1 MIKKTTISILLLMIA
16 ALSWA
21 GPVDQQQAEEN
32 VKAFF
37 TKQSKKGARGIRGI
51 SNRQKSLVLEK
62 VSEVADAYYVFNIQ
76 DGGFVIAAA
85 DDQVPAVLGY
95 TDNGSFDADDIPDN
109 MRGYL
114 EGMAA
119 EIQAIRQG
127 LGTGVTSNSSDRQAI
142 APMVTTKWNQGNSS
156 GNAYNYQCPQVSYT
170 GQTKLYYSLTG
181 CVATAMAQVMKYHEW
196 PKDKCETI
204 PSYES
209 TALYSNINAAGVLAA
224 LPGVVFDWANMKASY
239 SSEAAT
245 DVSAQAVAQLM
256 RYCGQSVEM
265 KYSPSSSSSSTT
277 KIADALKKYFNY
289 DDGTRTESR
298 ANYTIAE
305 WNEMVYQELSA
316 KRPVVLSGQSS
327 GGGHSFVCDGYD
339 ADDYFHI
346 NWGWGGGSDAFF
358 LLSVLNPYDNSGS
371 GASSTR
377 DGYSAFN
384 YAVVGIQAPDGNTYS
399 TEIKMTAVNFS
410 CKSTTVS
417 CSIWNRTG
425 ETHNFKYG
433 YAIGNEDGSFTI
445 LTEKT
450 DNNLKTS
457 YGHSSFEYNLADA
470 NLSDGTYYIY
480 VVSKEA
486 SSEQWLKSSNDYFK
500 VVVNNG
506 NISISIPTYQLSFT
520 SSTLVSDGFA
530 NTPQELSAKIENT
543 GDKEFYNHL
552 YLFIEDKDVYVVR
565 TGATVSAGK
574 ESDIRFFFTPTAG
587 GTFRIW
593 IATDEKGENK
603 IGESTVTFTERE
615 KKVFVSLT
623 PLNTRTENGV
633 IYLTTTELRAQ
644 LSIINNTDAKATV
657 ALYATI
663 KGPNK
668 SGLWDKTG
676 SNSYSVEAGQT
687 KTSTF
692 TSQNLQEGGTYTLSV
707 FKDKTKTDSWQD
719 PITFTVSTSTGIQG
733 VTDNIQEKEPVY
745 YDLQGRIV
753 PHPTKGIYI
762 VNKKK
767 VIIK

>member
-37 TKQSKKGARGIRGI
+37 TKQSKKGARGIRSI

-142 APMVTTKWNQGNSS
+142 APMVTTKWRQG
-156 GNAYNYQCPQVSYT
+156 APCYYQCPTIGSSYCV
-170 GQTKLYYSLTG
+170 TG

-196 PKDKCETI
+196 PKEKCQTI
-204 PSYES
+204 PSYYVSEKVGTLS
-209 TALYSNINAAGVLAA
+209 A
-224 LPGVVFDWANMKASY
+224 LPAVVFDWANMKDTY
-239 SSEAAT
+239 STSTTST

-256 RYCGQSVEM
+256 RYCGQSVAM
-265 KYSPSSSSSSTT
+265 KYNTGSSSANTYSMVG
-277 KIADALKKYFNY
+277 ALKNYFNY
-289 DDGTRTESR
+289 DVGVHKEPRKNYNIDDWNNLIYRELTE
-298 ANYTIAE
+298 
-305 WNEMVYQELSA
+305 
-316 KRPVVLSGQSS
+316 KRPVVISGKSS
-327 GGGHSFVCDGYD
+327 GGGHAFICDGYD

-346 NWGWGGGSDAFF
+346 NWGWGGGSDAYF
-358 LLSVLNPYDNSGS
+358 LLSVLNPYDNSGT
-371 GASSTR
+371 GASTTR
-377 DGYSAFN
+377 DGYSAQN
-384 YAVVGIQAPDGNTYS
+384 YAIVGIQPPTENSTLPPLVLDIYDSLTFDGTTIKAPIYNT
-399 TEIKMTAVNFS
+399 
-410 CKSTTVS
+410 
-417 CSIWNRTG
+417 TG
-425 ETHNFKYG
+425 EEVTFDMG
-433 YAIGNEDGSFTI
+433 YAIKNEDGSLTI
-445 LTEKT
+445 INSL
-450 DNNLKTS
+450 
-457 YGHSSFEYNLADA
+457 SSKVLQKDYYTNYSFDLSKA
-470 NLSDGTYYIY
+470 NLSDGTYSIY
-480 VVSKEA
+480 PVIKRPDET
-486 SSEQWLKSSNDYFK
+486 EWKTLNKDYFLVTVK
-500 VVVNNG
+500 DG
-506 NISISIPTYQLSFT
+506 NISISIQKPTYQLSIEKY
-520 SSTLVSDGFA
+520 TLLTDGKSGF
-530 NTPQELSAKIENT
+530 PQELSAKIENT
-543 GDKEFYNHL
+543 SDKEFYGWL
-552 YLFIEDKDVYVVR
+552 FLFIEGTDTYLAR

-644 LSIINNTDAKATV
+644 LSIFNNTDAKATV
-657 ALYATI
+657 ALYAAI

-707 FKDKTKTDSWQD
+707 FKDNTKTDSWQD

-753 PHPTKGIYI
+753 PHPTNGIYI

>member
-1 MIKKTTISILLLMIA
+1 MIKKTTVSILLMMIA

-32 VKAFF
+32 VRAFF

-196 PKDKCETI
+196 PKEKCEEI

-209 TALYSNINAAGVLAA
+209 KQKYGNINAAGTLPA
-224 LPGVVFDWANMKASY
+224 LPGIIFDWANMKDSY
-239 SSEAAT
+239 SSEPAT

-265 KYSPSSSSSSTT
+265 KYSPAASSAPTAN
-277 KIADALKKYFNY
+277 IALALKDYFGY
-289 DDGTRTESR
+289 DDGVRTENRTS
-298 ANYTIAE
+298 YTFEE
-305 WNEMVYQELSA
+305 WNEMIYHELLE
-316 KRPVVLSGQSS
+316 KRPVVLSGSSS
-327 GGGHSFVCDGYD
+327 GGAHAFVCDGYD
-339 ADDYFHI
+339 TDNYFHI
-346 NWGWGGGSDAFF
+346 NWGWGGSKDGYF
-358 LLSVLNPYDNSGS
+358 LLSVLNPYDNSGA
-371 GASSTR
+371 GASTTK
-377 DGYSAFN
+377 DGYSYQN

-399 TEIKMTAVNFS
+399 SEIKMTAVNFS

-425 ETHNFKYG
+425 ETHNFNYG

-506 NISISIPTYQLSFT
+506 NISISIPTHQLSFT

-543 GDKEFYNHL
+543 GDKEFYGRL
-552 YLFIEDKDVYVVR
+552 YFFIEGIDIYEAC
-565 TGATVSAGK
+565 TGATVSGNSQ
-574 ESDIRFFFTPTAG
+574 SDVSFFFTPTAG
-587 GTFRIW
+587 GTFRFW
-593 IATDEKGENK
+593 ICTDSNGENK
-603 IGESTVTFTERE
+603 IGEGTVTFTEAE
-615 KKVFVSLT
+615 KQVYVKLT
-623 PLNTRTENGV
+623 PLNMNTVDGV
-633 IYLTTTELRAQ
+633 NYLTTTDFRAQ
-644 LSIINNTDAKATV
+644 LEIFNNTDSKQTV
-657 ALYATI
+657 KLYATL
-663 KGPNK
+663 KGSDH
-668 SGLWDKTG
+668 SGSWDR
-676 SNSYSVEAGQT
+676 SYEVESKVT
-687 KTSTF
+687 KTATYTSTL
-692 TSQNLQEGGTYTLSV
+692 TEGNTYTLTV
-707 FKDKTKTDSWQD
+707 YKDKTKTDTWQA

>member
-1 MIKKTTISILLLMIA
+1 MIKKTSVSILLLMIA

-21 GPVDQQQAEEN
+21 VPIDQQQAEEN
-32 VKAFF
+32 VRAFF

-142 APMVTTKWNQGNSS
+142 APMVTTKWRQG
-156 GNAYNYQCPQVSYT
+156 APFYYQCPTIGSSYCVS
-170 GQTKLYYSLTG
+170 G

-196 PKDKCETI
+196 PKEKCQTI
-204 PSYES
+204 PSYYVSEKVGTLS
-209 TALYSNINAAGVLAA
+209 A
-224 LPGVVFDWANMKASY
+224 LPAVVFDWANMKDTYSTSTAS
-239 SSEAAT
+239 T

-265 KYSPSSSSSSTT
+265 KYNTGSSSAETSSVVG
-277 KIADALKKYFNY
+277 ALKTYFNY
-289 DDGTRTESR
+289 DVGVHKEPRK
-298 ANYTIAE
+298 NYNIDE
-305 WNEMVYQELSA
+305 WNNLIYRELTE
-316 KRPVVLSGQSS
+316 KRPVVISGKSS
-327 GGGHSFVCDGYD
+327 GGGHAFICDGYD

-346 NWGWGGGSDAFF
+346 NWGWGGGSDAYF

-377 DGYSAFN
+377 DGYSASN
-384 YAVVGIQAPDGNTYS
+384 YAIVGIQPPTENPTLPPLVLDIYSSLSFDGS
-399 TEIKMTAVNFS
+399 TLDS
-410 CKSTTVS
+410 P
-417 CSIWNRTG
+417 IWNTMG
-425 ETHNFKYG
+425 EQVTFDMG
-433 YAIGNEDGSFTI
+433 YAIKNEDGSLTI
-445 LTEKT
+445 IESRSSKT
-450 DNNLKTS
+450 LQDRYYTHFYFDLSKT
-457 YGHSSFEYNLADA
+457 
-470 NLSDGTYYIY
+470 NLSDGTYHIY
-480 VVSKEA
+480 PVIKRPE
-486 SSEQWLKSSNDYFK
+486 ETEWYTFCKDYYLVTVK
-500 VVVNNG
+500 DG
-506 NISISIPTYQLSFT
+506 NVSISIQKPTYELSFK
-520 SSTLVSDGFA
+520 SCTLISNGYTDTA
-530 NTPQELSAKIENT
+530 QELSTEIENN
-543 GDKEFYNHL
+543 GIDEYYGWL
-552 YLFIEDKDVYVVR
+552 YLFIEGTDKYLAR

-603 IGESTVTFTERE
+603 IGEGTVTFTEAE
-615 KKVFVSLT
+615 KQVYVKLT
-623 PLNTRTENGV
+623 PLNMNTVDGV
-633 IYLTTTELRAQ
+633 NYMTTTDFRAQ
-644 LSIINNTDAKATV
+644 LEIFNNTDSKQTV
-657 ALYATI
+657 KLYATL
-663 KGPNK
+663 KGSDH
-668 SGLWDKTG
+668 SGSWDR
-676 SNSYSVEAGQT
+676 SYEVESKGT
-687 KTSTF
+687 KTATYTSTL
-692 TSQNLQEGGTYTLSV
+692 TEGNTYTLTV
-707 FKDKTKTDSWQD
+707 YKDKTKTDSWQD

-733 VTDNIQEKEPVY
+733 ITDNIQEKEPVY
-745 YDLQGRIV
+745 YDLLGRIV

>member
-1 MIKKTTISILLLMIA
+1 MIKKTTVSILLLMIA

-32 VKAFF
+32 VRAFF

-142 APMVTTKWNQGNSS
+142 APMVTTKWRQG
-156 GNAYNYQCPQVSYT
+156 APFYYQCPTIGSSYCA
-170 GQTKLYYSLTG
+170 TG

-196 PKDKCETI
+196 PKEKCEQI
-204 PSYES
+204 PSYIGS
-209 TALYSNINAAGVLAA
+209 DAVGTLAA
-224 LPGVVFDWANMKASY
+224 LPGVVFDWSNMKDTYSY
-239 SSEAAT
+239 SIAST

-265 KYSPSSSSSSTT
+265 KYNTGSSSANTYSMVG
-277 KIADALKKYFNY
+277 ALKNYFNY
-289 DDGTRTESR
+289 DVGVHKEPRK
-298 ANYTIAE
+298 NYNIDE
-305 WNEMVYQELSA
+305 WNNLIYRELTE
-316 KRPVVLSGQSS
+316 KRPVVFSGKSS
-327 GGGHSFVCDGYD
+327 GGGHAFICDGYD

-346 NWGWGGGSDAFF
+346 NWGWGGGSDAYF
-358 LLSVLNPYDNSGS
+358 LLSVLNPYDNSGT

-377 DGYSAFN
+377 DGYSAQN
-384 YAVVGIQAPDGNTYS
+384 YAIVGIQPPTANPILPPLVLDIYGSLSFDENTIEAPIYNT
-399 TEIKMTAVNFS
+399 
-410 CKSTTVS
+410 
-417 CSIWNRTG
+417 TG
-425 ETHNFKYG
+425 EEVTFDMG
-433 YAIGNEDGSFTI
+433 YAIKNEDGS
-445 LTEKT
+445 LTVIDSRLSKVLQKNYYT
-450 DNNLKTS
+450 HYFFDLSK
-457 YGHSSFEYNLADA
+457 A
-470 NLSDGTYYIY
+470 NLSDGTYHIY
-480 VVSKEA
+480 PVIKRPNGTE
-486 SSEQWLKSSNDYFK
+486 WKTLNKDYFLVTIK
-500 VVVNNG
+500 DG
-506 NISISIPTYQLSFT
+506 NISISIQKTTYELSFK
-520 SSTLVSDGFA
+520 SCTLISNGYTDTA
-530 NTPQELSAKIENT
+530 QELSTEIENN
-543 GDKEFYNHL
+543 GIDEYYGWL
-552 YLFIEDKDVYVVR
+552 YLFIEGTDKYLAR
-565 TGATVSAGK
+565 TGATVSVGK
-574 ESDIRFFFTPTAG
+574 QNDIRFFFTPKDA

-593 IATDEKGENK
+593 IATDENGENK
-603 IGESTVTFTERE
+603 IGEGTIELKVRE
-615 KKVFVSLT
+615 KKVYVTLT
-623 PLNTRTENGV
+623 PLKTRTENG
-633 IYLTTTELRAQ
+633 ILYMTTTEFGAN
-644 LSIINNTDAKATV
+644 LSILNNTDKKVTFSA
-657 ALYATI
+657 YANLV
-663 KGPNK
+663 GPNK
-668 SGLWDKTG
+668 NDEWSL
-676 SNSYSVEAGQT
+676 SYEISAGVT
-687 KTSTF
+687 KKVGIS
-692 TSQNLQEGGTYTLSV
+692 SDNLMQEGTTYTLYLY
-707 FKDKTKTDSWQD
+707 KDNTKTDSWQD

>member
-1 MIKKTTISILLLMIA
+1 MIKKTTVSILLMMIA

-142 APMVTTKWNQGNSS
+142 APMVTTKWRQG
-156 GNAYNYQCPQVSYT
+156 APFYYQCPTIGSSYCVS
-170 GQTKLYYSLTG
+170 G

-196 PKDKCETI
+196 PKEKCQTI
-204 PSYES
+204 PSYYVSEKVGTLS
-209 TALYSNINAAGVLAA
+209 A
-224 LPGVVFDWANMKASY
+224 LPAVVFDWANMKDTYSTSTAS
-239 SSEAAT
+239 T

-265 KYSPSSSSSSTT
+265 KYNTGSSSAETSSVVG
-277 KIADALKKYFNY
+277 ALKTYFNY
-289 DDGTRTESR
+289 DVGVHKEPRKNYNIDDWNNLIYRELTE
-298 ANYTIAE
+298 
-305 WNEMVYQELSA
+305 
-316 KRPVVLSGQSS
+316 KRPVVISGKSS
-327 GGGHSFVCDGYD
+327 GGGHAFICDGYD

-346 NWGWGGGSDAFF
+346 NWGWGGGSDAYF
-358 LLSVLNPYDNSGS
+358 LLSVLNPYDNSGT
-371 GASSTR
+371 GASTTR
-377 DGYSAFN
+377 DGYSAQN
-384 YAVVGIQAPDGNTYS
+384 YAIVGIQPPTENSTLPPLVLDIYSSLSFDGS
-399 TEIKMTAVNFS
+399 TLDS
-410 CKSTTVS
+410 P
-417 CSIWNRTG
+417 IWNTMG
-425 ETHNFKYG
+425 EQVTFDMG
-433 YAIGNEDGSFTI
+433 YAIKNEDGSLTI
-445 LTEKT
+445 IESRSSKT
-450 DNNLKTS
+450 LQDRYYTHFYFDLSKT
-457 YGHSSFEYNLADA
+457 
-470 NLSDGTYYIY
+470 NLSDGTYHIY
-480 VVSKEA
+480 PVIKRPDET
-486 SSEQWLKSSNDYFK
+486 EWKTLNKDYYLVTVK
-500 VVVNNG
+500 DG
-506 NISISIPTYQLSFT
+506 NISISIQKTTYQLSIEKY
-520 SSTLVSDGFA
+520 TLLTDGKSGF
-530 NTPQELSAKIENT
+530 PQELSAKIENT
-543 GDKEFYNHL
+543 SDKEFYGWL
-552 YLFIEDKDVYVVR
+552 YLFIEGTDTYLAR

-574 ESDIRFFFTPTAG
+574 ESDIRFFFTPTAS

-707 FKDKTKTDSWQD
+707 FKDNTKTDSWQD

>member
-1 MIKKTTISILLLMIA
+1 MIKKTSVSILLLMIA

-32 VKAFF
+32 VRAFF

-142 APMVTTKWNQGNSS
+142 APMVTTKWRQG
-156 GNAYNYQCPQVSYT
+156 APFYYQCPTIGSSYCVS
-170 GQTKLYYSLTG
+170 G

-196 PKDKCETI
+196 PKEKCEQI
-204 PSYES
+204 PSYRS
-209 TALYSNINAAGVLAA
+209 SDAVGTLAA
-224 LPGVVFDWANMKASY
+224 LPGVVFDWSNMKDTYSY
-239 SSEAAT
+239 SIAST
-245 DVSAQAVAQLM
+245 DVSAQAVAQLI
-256 RYCGQSVEM
+256 RYCGQSVAM
-265 KYSPSSSSSSTT
+265 KYNTGSSSAETSSVVG
-277 KIADALKKYFNY
+277 ALKTYFNY
-289 DDGTRTESR
+289 DVGVHKEPRKNYNIDDWNNLIYRELTE
-298 ANYTIAE
+298 
-305 WNEMVYQELSA
+305 
-316 KRPVVLSGQSS
+316 KRPVVISGKSS
-327 GGGHSFVCDGYD
+327 GGGHAFICDGYD

-346 NWGWGGGSDAFF
+346 NWGWGGGSDAYF
-358 LLSVLNPYDNSGS
+358 LLSVLNPYENSGT

-377 DGYSAFN
+377 DGYSASN
-384 YAVVGIQAPDGNTYS
+384 YAVVGIQPPTENPILPPLVLDIYGSLSFDENTIKAP
-399 TEIKMTAVNFS
+399 
-410 CKSTTVS
+410 
-417 CSIWNRTG
+417 IWNTTG
-425 ETHNFKYG
+425 EEVTFDMG
-433 YAIGNEDGSFTI
+433 YAIKKENGSLTI
-445 LTEKT
+445 I
-450 DNNLKTS
+450 NS
-457 YGHSSFEYNLADA
+457 HSSKVLQKDYYTNYSFDLSKA
-470 NLSDGTYYIY
+470 NLSDGTYSIY
-480 VVSKEA
+480 PVIKRPDET
-486 SSEQWLKSSNDYFK
+486 EWKTLNKDYFLVTVK
-500 VVVNNG
+500 DG
-506 NISISIPTYQLSFT
+506 NISISIQKTTYQLSIEKY
-520 SSTLVSDGFA
+520 TLLTDGKSGF
-530 NTPQELSAKIENT
+530 PQELSAKIENT
-543 GDKEFYNHL
+543 SDKEFYGWL
-552 YLFIEDKDVYVVR
+552 YLFIEGTDTYLAR

-574 ESDIRFFFTPTAG
+574 ESDIRFFFTPTAS

-707 FKDKTKTDSWQD
+707 FKDNTKTDSWQD

>member
-1 MIKKTTISILLLMIA
+1 MIKKTAISILLLMIA

-142 APMVTTKWNQGNSS
+142 APMVTTKWRQG
-156 GNAYNYQCPQVSYT
+156 APCYYQCPTIGSSYCV
-170 GQTKLYYSLTG
+170 TG

-196 PKDKCETI
+196 PKEKCQTI
-204 PSYES
+204 PSYYVSEKVGTLS
-209 TALYSNINAAGVLAA
+209 A
-224 LPGVVFDWANMKASY
+224 LPAVVFDWANMKDTYSTSTAS
-239 SSEAAT
+239 T

-265 KYSPSSSSSSTT
+265 KYNTGSSSANTYS
-277 KIADALKKYFNY
+277 IVGALKNYFNY
-289 DDGTRTESR
+289 DVGVHKEPRKNYNIDDWNNLIYRELTE
-298 ANYTIAE
+298 
-305 WNEMVYQELSA
+305 
-316 KRPVVLSGQSS
+316 KRPVVISGKSS
-327 GGGHSFVCDGYD
+327 GGGHAFICDGYD

-377 DGYSAFN
+377 DGYSAQN
-384 YAVVGIQAPDGNTYS
+384 YAIVGIQPPTENTTLPSLMLDIHDSLSFIENTIKAP
-399 TEIKMTAVNFS
+399 
-410 CKSTTVS
+410 
-417 CSIWNRTG
+417 IWNTTG
-425 ETHNFKYG
+425 EEVTFDMG
-433 YAIGNEDGSFTI
+433 YAIKKENGSLTI
-445 LTEKT
+445 I
-450 DNNLKTS
+450 NS
-457 YGHSSFEYNLADA
+457 HSSKVLQKDYYTNYSFDLSKA
-470 NLSDGTYYIY
+470 NLSDGTYSIY
-480 VVSKEA
+480 PVIKRPDET
-486 SSEQWLKSSNDYFK
+486 EWKTLNKDYFLVTVK
-500 VVVNNG
+500 DG
-506 NISISIPTYQLSFT
+506 NISISIQKPTYELSFK
-520 SSTLVSDGFA
+520 SCTLISNGYTDTA
-530 NTPQELSAKIENT
+530 QELSTEIENN
-543 GDKEFYNHL
+543 GIDEYYGWL
-552 YLFIEDKDVYVVR
+552 YLFIEGTDKYLAR

-574 ESDIRFFFTPTAG
+574 ESDIRFFFTPKDA

-593 IATDEKGENK
+593 IATDENGENK
-603 IGESTVTFTERE
+603 IGEGTIELKVRE
-615 KKVFVSLT
+615 KKVYVTLT
-623 PLNTRTENGV
+623 PLKTRTENG
-633 IYLTTTELRAQ
+633 ILYMTTTEFGAN
-644 LSIINNTDAKATV
+644 LSILNNTDKKVTFSA
-657 ALYATI
+657 YANLV
-663 KGPNK
+663 GPNK
-668 SGLWDKTG
+668 NDEWSL
-676 SNSYSVEAGQT
+676 SYEISAGVT
-687 KTSTF
+687 KKVGIS
-692 TSQNLQEGGTYTLSV
+692 SDNLMQEGTTYTLYLY
-707 FKDKTKTDSWQD
+707 KDNTKTDSWQD

-767 VIIK
+767 VII